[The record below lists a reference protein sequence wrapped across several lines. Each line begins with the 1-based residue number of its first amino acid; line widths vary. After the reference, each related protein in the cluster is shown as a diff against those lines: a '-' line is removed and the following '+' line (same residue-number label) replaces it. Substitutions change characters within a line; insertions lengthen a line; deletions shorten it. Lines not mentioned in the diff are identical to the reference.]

1 MKGLAWK
8 DTVHGSGVGRK
19 REVSENQREE
29 RRQRGAGDYIC
40 SSLIGVPLGA
50 VLSAPHTLSQLIRS
64 PAARWGRHNYP
75 SIEGIEG
82 LSDLPKATQ

>member
-1 MKGLAWK
+1 M
-8 DTVHGSGVGRK
+8 
-19 REVSENQREE
+19 
-29 RRQRGAGDYIC
+29 AGDYIC
-40 SSLIGVPLGA
+40 SALIGAPLGA
-50 VLSAPHTLSQLIRS
+50 VLSAPHTLSLLIHS